1 MNWREQEELFLQN
14 EQYKKHFDERLG
26 YANSDLANSLA
37 VSFQMNPNLSPEQI
51 SGLAFGGGDPSLSNL
66 IAVEQ
71 AKLAVSRN
79 LGPDGKRIQ
88 NESEEDRDQGFLGD
102 IRSAIATRLKGVS
115 RTAFTIFDT
124 TVELAQSSLRSLTFL
139 DPVKML
145 KGEGFLDGDD
155 ELRAKYGSG
164 PVGYINWLIDLPTGT
179 TAWVA
184 AEQMLSGG
192 VDMGSG
198 YFVGGSVEEE
208 QSQRQRDILGTI
220 QRGDDLHAW
229 TAGRQLARSLADAG
243 VIDEESWA
251 WNIASGVVDGVI
263 AVVADPSNLIPGIGW
278 GDEVVKGMKA
288 AGSAK
293 TQKYIDLV
301 ARADELEKS
310 GGSTAEII
318 KLRVQAAEEIGV
330 NEKFMDP
337 ARGRNLSANEV
348 MLRDRVMQDF
358 GLTGTGANLKT
369 VNAAQFL
376 AGLTQKSGLR
386 LVDKMIETT
395 KVPEIIELHRG
406 KIGFSAAVDL
416 ADAKTTEDVVAV
428 YMRAITNPGEDL
440 QYLLTAVP
448 DMGIFR
454 KTETGLWIRNTFN
467 PHVRI
472 GRMLPETSV
481 LDVAKGNDYYQTA
494 KQLMTVMPVNI
505 QAGKLGINNR
515 YVKVLQDEM
524 LDEIARTFA
533 RGDKGEIFD
542 MTNKV
547 AERFAEMFKA
557 LGYTDTQ
564 VKSLTTWREGSQN
577 YVRFAMKDLKGGEP
591 LGRVPLLVS
600 QLITGGAAVIDPA
613 ELTRVIR
620 DSGRVKQLIRNK
632 SRAAS
637 KWFEK
642 DTQLQNLIVRRSE
655 IDPQDFDA
663 ATKLD
668 VQINSVRN
676 ELSQMKTPDQSLPL
690 NILKFIEI
698 SGDKAMSGFWKPL
711 QLVRAAF
718 IMRVVMEESLRT
730 MSSGTFGGRA
740 SLWDYMRTVV
750 DTNSYSIDAA
760 GRRWAAKASDADG
773 LVARQTDLKDE
784 LSNIKKAIREGVDV
798 DPALE
803 ARLTKEINKLQQSIN
818 FIMLE
823 FTEAERFYRKA
834 LLNKNRGDA
843 YRTIM
848 KEPRKVLLNNS
859 EATVVDRLQS
869 VQAAKWD
876 EAVAARLMTMHDDD
890 IMSRLAKGVDQDFQ
904 LDINGVV
911 KPASEWYAIG
921 IGDDQVFSYWLMQS
935 DEGQDALREISSA
948 YRVKNKDFD
957 PTNFDDVNKWTNRL
971 TDELLYMTGGTR
983 DNLGRIINFD
993 TDLMDVVANGTFAG
1007 RKIVSGNLVTK
1018 TTEFDREFIRKIGEF
1033 RQLPEDGPIVPP
1045 QFVEYIPPP
1054 KYGTEELGGV
1064 QKFVSY
1070 FFTGLYGTSSDK
1082 LARSPTF
1089 RRIYWKQMSEL
1100 AEMMEPAAAQKV
1112 LKNARKAGI
1121 DQKLVDNLEQRLRIS
1136 KGDATFEEIDDI
1148 AKGAA
1153 LGFTKDLLFDATKRG
1168 ATFDQMRLIMPFGDA
1183 WKEVTQTWGKLF
1195 IEQRGAN
1202 LFRGMRNG
1210 RAAMGA
1216 DAGWFGPG
1224 DLYGY
1229 DEITGEYT
1237 ATPDGKREPWLY
1249 TDPNTKEKRIMIPG
1263 SRQLNKLIA
1272 KTGFLGEAVE
1282 DFTGV
1287 GFGVPLKNLSM
1298 AGDIL
1303 PGIGPVADRVIA
1315 DLVPDDPT
1323 YDWVREALFPFG
1335 APPDPT
1341 TPGGIKGISDVFM
1354 PAWLKKT
1361 VAALPEKGW
1370 PRFLANL
1377 VNDLENDP
1385 VFTSTLS
1392 QVYSSLVS
1400 TGNYETSEIGQIKA
1414 QEDAMRVA
1422 RKVYALRGFAQ
1433 FIGPGSPIAEY
1444 MASTPD
1450 GDVLASLV
1458 TDHLRRTEDALVA
1471 QGQSPT
1477 MALPI
1482 IMDTYGPDIWLYA
1495 APNTQSELKGM
1506 SAKDSWW
1513 DWYRTDGNG
1522 DAVKAYGLVGGFFGP
1537 DEGEFSLNA
1546 YSAMRGEGLSR
1557 ALTPKQRYEI
1567 AARSLGFIAYNRVRD
1582 SLPPESQRTNM
1593 DQILLGQ
1600 VRRNIEQ
1607 HFNIDLQSATSQN
1620 TRKRQINQAIELV
1633 EAADRGEPFARQL
1646 MAQPMGE
1653 SLRIYLGARQR
1664 IEQMAIDTLG
1674 SANWQRRKDGA
1685 YMREFM
1691 RNLGQQLSTQDA
1703 AFGKMFQ
1710 YVFDGEMF
1718 EDLEVSR

>member
-1 MNWREQEELFLQN
+1 MSWRDDEKLFLQN
-14 EQYKKHFDERLG
+14 EQYKQYFNDRVG
-26 YANSDLANSLA
+26 YANNDLANSLA
-37 VSFQMNPNLSPEQI
+37 VSFQMNPNLSPEQVT
-51 SGLAFGGGDPSLSNL
+51 GLAFGGGDPTLAQI

-71 AKLAVSRN
+71 AKLAVNRG
-79 LGPDGKRIQ
+79 LGPEENSIR
-88 NESEEDRDQGFLGD
+88 NESEEDQDKGFLGG
-102 IRSAIATRLKGVS
+102 IRGAAAQALKLTS
-115 RTAFTIFDT
+115 RTAFTVFDST
-124 TVELAQSSLRSLTFL
+124 LELAQSSLRSLTFL
-139 DPVKML
+139 DPYKML

-155 ELRAKYGSG
+155 ELREKYGSG
-164 PVGYINWLIDLPTGT
+164 PVGYINWLMDIPTGT

-184 AEQMLSGG
+184 AEQILAGEL
-192 VDMGSG
+192 DIGSG

-243 VIDEESWA
+243 VISEESWA
-251 WNIASGVVDGVI
+251 WNVASGVVDGVI

-278 GDEVVKGMKA
+278 GDEVVKGMK
-288 AGSAK
+288 GVSGK
-293 TQKYIDLV
+293 KVNKYIDLTE
-301 ARADELEKS
+301 RANKLEEA
-310 GGSTAEII
+310 GGSTAEVI
-318 KLRVQAAEEIGV
+318 KLRTRALEYLGA
-330 NEKFMDP
+330 NEKYIDP
-337 ARGRNLSANEV
+337 ARAKFLSPEEV
-348 MLRDRVMQDF
+348 MLRNRIMDEA
-358 GLTGTGANLKT
+358 GLAGTGKELKS
-369 VNAAQFL
+369 VNHAQFL
-376 AGLTQKSGLR
+376 SFLTQKSGRR
-386 LVDKMIETT
+386 LVDKMVETT
-395 KVPEIIELHRG
+395 NPAEINLLHKN
-406 KIGFSAAVDL
+406 KIGMKAADDL
-416 ADAKTTEDVVAV
+416 AAATTPEEVIAV
-428 YMRAITNPGEDL
+428 YMRQFTDPGEDL
-440 QYLLTAVP
+440 ITAVP
-448 DMGIFR
+448 NMGLFR
-454 KTETGLWIRNTFN
+454 QTEKGLWIRNTFN
-467 PHVRI
+467 PYVKF
-472 GRMLPETSV
+472 GRMLPEDSI
-481 LDVAKGNDYYQTA
+481 LDVSKPNDY
-494 KQLMTVMPVNI
+494 V
-505 QAGKLGINNR
+505 GKLRQLFTVLPINVAEKGAGR

-524 LDEIARTFA
+524 LNDAIRTFA
-533 RGDKGEIFD
+533 RGDQGEIFD
-542 MTNKV
+542 LTNRV
-547 AERFAEMFKA
+547 AERFANMFKA
-557 LGYTDTQ
+557 LGYTDEQ
-564 VKSLTTWREGSQN
+564 VKSLTTWREASDG
-577 YVRFAMKDLKGGEP
+577 YVRFAMNTLEAGE
-591 LGRVPLLVS
+591 RTDRIPLLVS
-600 QLITGGAAVIDPA
+600 QLITGGAAVIDPTA
-613 ELTRVIR
+613 LTRVIR
-620 DSGRVKQLIRNK
+620 DAGRFKQLARTK
-632 SRAAS
+632 SPAAKKWHEKNDALQDLRAKRA
-637 KWFEK
+637 
-642 DTQLQNLIVRRSE
+642 DV
-655 IDPQDFDA
+655 DPTDFDA

-668 VQINSVRN
+668 VDINKAEA
-676 ELSQMKTPDQSLPL
+676 ELAKLKTPDKSLPL
-690 NILKFIEI
+690 GIMKAAEVA
-698 SGDKAMSGFWKPL
+698 GDFAMGTVWKPL

-718 IMRVVMEESLRT
+718 VARVVMEETLRT

-740 SLWDYMRTVV
+740 SMWDYMRASFKS
-750 DTNSYSIDAA
+750 DSYSVDAA
-760 GRRWAAKASDADG
+760 GNRWTAKMSDADG
-773 LVARQTDLKDE
+773 FEAAKADLSDE
-784 LSNIKKAIREGVDV
+784 LRNIQKAIKEGVDV
-798 DPALE
+798 DPLLE
-803 ARLTKEINKLQQSIN
+803 NSLIDQIAKLQSKIDV
-818 FIMLE
+818 IKSE
-823 FTEAERFYRKA
+823 VGEADRFYRKA

-843 YRTIM
+843 YRAIM
-848 KEPRKVLLNNS
+848 KEPKKVLRNNRHS
-859 EATVVDRLQS
+859 TVVDRFET
-869 VQAAKWD
+869 VQANEWN
-876 EAVAARLMTMHDDD
+876 EALAARLLTMHDDD
-890 IMSRLAKGVDQDFQ
+890 IMARLAKGVDANFQ
-904 LDINGVV
+904 LDIAGSVR
-911 KPASEWYAIG
+911 PASEWRRIG
-921 IGDDQVFSYWLMQS
+921 VSDNEMFAYWLMQS
-935 DEGQDALREISSA
+935 DEGKDALRQISSA
-948 YRVKNKDFD
+948 YRVKQMDFD
-957 PTNFDDVNKWTNRL
+957 PNNFDDVYNWTNEL
-971 TDELLYMTGGTR
+971 VKELLYITGGTQ
-983 DNLGRIINFD
+983 DNLGRIIDFD
-993 TDLMDVVANGTFAG
+993 VDMMEAVRNGMFGG
-1007 RKIVSGNLVTK
+1007 RKIVGSNPATGNI
-1018 TTEFDREFIRKIGEF
+1018 EFDREFLRRIDEF
-1033 RQLPEDGPIVPP
+1033 RQLPDNGPIVPP
-1045 QFVEYIPPP
+1045 RRLELIVGE
-1054 KYGTEELGGV
+1054 KYGTEQYNLM
-1064 QKFVSY
+1064 QRTVSY
-1070 FFTGLYGTSSDK
+1070 FFTGLYGTASDK
-1082 LARSPTF
+1082 LSRSPTF

-1100 AEMMEPAAAQKV
+1100 ADMMEPAAAQKV
-1112 LKNARKAGI
+1112 LENARKAGI
-1121 DQKLVDNLEQRLRIS
+1121 DKKLIDNLERRLSIS
-1136 KGDATFEEIDDI
+1136 KGTATFQEIDDI

-1153 LGFTKDLLFDATKRG
+1153 LGFTRDLLFDATKRG

-1216 DAGWFGPG
+1216 DAGPFGPG
-1224 DLYGY
+1224 DLYGI
-1229 DEITGEYT
+1229 DEETGEYT

-1249 TDPNTKEKRIMIPG
+1249 TDPTTGEKRIMLPG
-1263 SRQLNKLIA
+1263 SRQINKLIA
-1272 KTGFLGEAVE
+1272 KTGFLGKAVE

-1287 GFGVPLKNLSM
+1287 GFGVPLQNLSM

-1303 PGIGPVADRVIA
+1303 PGIGPVADRIIN
-1315 DLVPDDPT
+1315 DIIPDDPT

-1335 APPDPT
+1335 APADPT
-1341 TPGGIKGISDVFM
+1341 TPGGRQGLSDVFV
-1354 PAWLKKT
+1354 PAWAKKLT
-1361 VAALPEKGW
+1361 AALPEGG
-1370 PRFLANL
+1370 FTGFIANL
-1377 VNDLENDP
+1377 INDLEDDP
-1385 VFTSTLS
+1385 IFTSTLS

-1422 RKVYALRGFAQ
+1422 RKVYAFRGLAQ
-1433 FIGPGSPIAEY
+1433 FIGPGAPLAEY

-1633 EAADRGEPFARQL
+1633 EAADRGEPLARQL

-1664 IEQMAIDTLG
+1664 IEQMAIETLG